1 MAGVG
6 DPIKLGFI
14 DSLSRPGG
22 NMTGLATLRPELEAR
37 SFRLL
42 AELVPGLNRIAVLL
56 NPDNPLHDVKD
67 AEAAAKL
74 AGVQVV
80 MARARKPAEGMV
92 DLGAVRSVNYA
103 VAVNDR
109 DQVVGYNASF
119 GDGFLHGF
127 WWNSARGMVDL
138 DASGWADSTVGAL
151 GAIPIRSAINVNG
164 EVVGSYQT
172 KADLLSVRP
181 VLWLPITNVGCVT
194 LVACNLKGA
203 NLAGAYL
210 KDRDLSNANLKGA
223 NLARANL
230 SGAILKDTNMM
241 GANLTNVNL
250 TDARLNGAN
259 VKDVIWS
266 NTICVDGTNSKAHG
280 GTCVGHL

>member
-1 MAGVG
+1 
-6 DPIKLGFI
+6 
-14 DSLSRPGG
+14 
-22 NMTGLATLRPELEAR
+22 
-37 SFRLL
+37 
-42 AELVPGLNRIAVLL
+42 
-56 NPDNPLHDVKD
+56 
-67 AEAAAKL
+67 
-74 AGVQVV
+74 
-80 MARARKPAEGMV
+80 
-92 DLGAVRSVNYA
+92 
-103 VAVNDR
+103 
-109 DQVVGYNASF
+109 
-119 GDGFLHGF
+119 
-127 WWNSARGMVDL
+127 MVDL

-172 KADLLSVRP
+172 KDDLLSVHP
-181 VLWLPITNVGCVT
+181 VLWLPITNFGCVT

-210 KDRDLSNANLKGA
+210 TDRDLSNANLKRA

-241 GANLTNVNL
+241 GANLTNVDL
-250 TDARLNGAN
+250 TGARLNGAN

-266 NTICVDGTNSKAHG
+266 NTICADGTNSKAHG